1 MNPLDI
7 ENKDKT
13 YLDEK
18 ELLILYWL
26 FRYKR
31 ISTSVSSLFTPNQ
44 KFEPVYIPKEP
55 SEIASIEEDLANSY
69 EKSIERIHSIM
80 GSPFVLRYLLETG
93 KLFDEKGFIVYG
105 NADYS
110 LVEGGFLTTDNRA
123 SMNEYLENPKDEE
136 LLKYLT
142 KEQKNF
148 LDELISGKRKYDLD
162 NQVLFT
168 KLANLPVNE
177 YKEAILEKKGDE
189 DFIVL
194 VNKLITEYDGSK
206 WTTKDAEDF
215 LSIYFRHNKE
225 QFKTNALTEKTAFYE
240 DAQTGLAKLIFEYT
254 DFGLAIKNT
263 KKLERFLDKYLS
275 LFEKDELDG
284 TSKKGLTGT
293 FFSKGL
299 ITPLH
304 TQFYGFK
311 KQRDILIKHIESKY
325 EEYQRN
331 DLEIGHP
338 FFEPEYIGDHTNN
351 TVKLVPLSDKNKI
364 KDLFL
369 FVHSMLSL
377 EKEGYLAIEDFSYG
391 PKEMFDLYDRGYLF
405 KVRLSNKR
413 KTKEPIKE
421 VKIDKNPTFDDKNRK
436 LIFTGKEIIIAKKEE
451 SDPHKLIRTLFKD
464 VSKTWAS
471 DEILEDWGYSFGED
485 IKKNK
490 AYQAG
495 KAVNRTIAQETTI
508 KDFLEI
514 TTKTISINPK
524 YIKVRKSL

>member
-7 ENKDKT
+7 ENKDKK

-31 ISTSVSSLFTPNQ
+31 ISTDVSNLFTPNQ
-44 KFEPVYIPKEP
+44 KFTPIQIPKEP
-55 SEIASIEEDLANSY
+55 SEIATLEEDISNSY
-69 EKSIERIHSIM
+69 EQSMQRIGSLM
-80 GSPFVLRYLLETG
+80 GSPLVLRYLLETG
-93 KLFDEKGFIVYG
+93 KLIDEKGFIVYA

-110 LVEGGFLTTDNRA
+110 LVEGGFLSTET
-123 SMNEYLENPKDEE
+123 E
-136 LLKYLT
+136 
-142 KEQKNF
+142 
-148 LDELISGKRKYDLD
+148 SGKTIPK
-162 NQVLFT
+162 QV
-168 KLANLPVNE
+168 
-177 YKEAILEKKGDE
+177 YKEAILDKKAEK
-189 DFIVL
+189 DFIEI
-194 VNKLITEYDGSK
+194 VNKLITKYDGSK

-215 LSIYFRHNKE
+215 LAIYFRHNKE
-225 QFKTNALTEKTAFYE
+225 QFRVNALTEKTAFYE
-240 DAQTGLAKLIFEYT
+240 DTQTRLAKLIFEHT
-254 DFGLAIKNT
+254 EFGLAIKNT
-263 KKLERFLDKYLS
+263 KKLEVFLDRYITS
-275 LFEKDELDG
+275 FEKDELDG

-293 FFSKGL
+293 FLSKGL
-299 ITPLH
+299 TTPLH
-304 TQFYGFK
+304 TQFFGFK
-311 KQRDILIKHIESKY
+311 KQRAMLIKHIEGKY

-338 FFEPEYIGDHTNN
+338 FFEPEYIGDYTND
-351 TVKLVPLSDKNKI
+351 TVKLVPLNDKDKI

-377 EKEGYLAIEDFSYG
+377 EKEGYLVIEEFSYG
-391 PKEMFDLYDRGYLF
+391 PKHLFDLYDRGYLF

-413 KTKEPIKE
+413 KTTEPVKEI
-421 VKIDKNPTFDDKNRK
+421 KIDKNPIFDDKNRK
-436 LIFTGKEIIIAKKEE
+436 LIFAGKEILIAKKEE
-451 SDPHKLIRTLFKD
+451 SDPHKLMRTLFKD
-464 VSKTWAS
+464 VSKTWAN
-471 DEILEDWGYSFGED
+471 DEIQEDWGYSFGEK

-524 YIKVRKSL
+524 YIKLRKSL

>member
-7 ENKDKT
+7 ENKDKK

-31 ISTSVSSLFTPNQ
+31 ISTDNSGLFTPNQ
-44 KFEPVYIPKEP
+44 KFTPIQIPKEP
-55 SEIASIEEDLANSY
+55 SEIATLEEDISNSY
-69 EKSIERIHSIM
+69 EQSMKRIGSLM
-80 GSPFVLRYLLETG
+80 GSPFVLRYLLDIG
-93 KLFDEKGFIVYG
+93 KLLDEKGFIVYA

-110 LVEGGFLTTDNRA
+110 LVEGGFLTDDVRG
-123 SMNEYLENPKDEE
+123 SMNEYLENPKDKEI
-136 LLKYLT
+136 LKYLT
-142 KEQKNF
+142 KEQKQF
-148 LDELISGKRKYDLD
+148 LDELISGKRKNNIDD
-162 NQVLFT
+162 QVLFT
-168 KLANLPVNE
+168 KLANPPIRE
-177 YKEAILEKKGDE
+177 YQEAILNKKADK
-189 DFIVL
+189 DFIEL
-194 VNKLITEYDGSK
+194 VNKLITKYDGSK

-215 LSIYFRHNKE
+215 LRIYFQHNRE
-225 QFKTNALTEKTAFYE
+225 QFKRNTLTEKTAFYE
-240 DAQTGLAKLIFEYT
+240 DAQTRLAKLIFEHT
-254 DFGLAIKNT
+254 NFGIVIKNT
-263 KKLERFLDKYLS
+263 KKLEVFLDKYITS
-275 LFEKDELDG
+275 FERDELDG

-299 ITPLH
+299 STPLH
-304 TQFYGFK
+304 TQFFGFK
-311 KQRDILIKHIESKY
+311 KQRDMLIKHIEGKY

-338 FFEPEYIGDHTNN
+338 FFEPEYIGDYTDN
-351 TVKLVPLSDKNKI
+351 TVKLVPLNDKGKI

-369 FVHSMLSL
+369 FVHAMLSL
-377 EKEGYLAIEDFSYG
+377 EREGYLIIEDFSYG
-391 PKEMFDLYDRGYLF
+391 PKHLFDLYDRGYLF

-413 KTKEPIKE
+413 KTNEPVKEI
-421 VKIDKNPTFDDKNRK
+421 KIDKNPIFDDKNRK
-436 LIFTGKEIIIAKKEE
+436 LIFAGKEIIITKKEE
-451 SDPHKLIRTLFKD
+451 SDPHKLMRTLFKD

-495 KAVNRTIAQETTI
+495 KAVNRSIAQETTI

>member
-7 ENKDKT
+7 ENKDKK

-31 ISTSVSSLFTPNQ
+31 ISTEGSGLFTPNQ
-44 KFEPVYIPKEP
+44 KFTPIQIPKEP
-55 SEIASIEEDLANSY
+55 SEIATLEEDISNSY
-69 EKSIERIHSIM
+69 EQSMKRIGSLM
-80 GSPFVLRYLLETG
+80 GSPFVLSYLLEIG

-110 LVEGGFLTTDNRA
+110 LVEGGFLSEYIGETMTEYSNDTEENRK
-123 SMNEYLENPKDEE
+123 NKEEYKVLG
-136 LLKYLT
+136 

-148 LDELISGKRKYDLD
+148 LEGVIKGEKFDSIKFS
-162 NQVLFT
+162 
-168 KLANLPVNE
+168 KLAHPPISE
-177 YKEAILEKKGDE
+177 YREAILTKKADK
-189 DFIVL
+189 DFIEVA
-194 VNKLITEYDGSK
+194 NKLITEYDGSK
-206 WTTKDAEDF
+206 WTTKDAEEF
-215 LSIYFRHNKE
+215 LRIYFQHNRE
-225 QFKTNALTEKTAFYE
+225 QFKRNALTEKTAFYE
-240 DAQTGLAKLIFEYT
+240 DAQTRLAKLIFEHT
-254 DFGLAIKNT
+254 NFGIAIKNT
-263 KKLERFLDKYLS
+263 KKLEVFLDKYITS
-275 LFEKDELDG
+275 FERDELDG

-299 ITPLH
+299 STPLH
-304 TQFYGFK
+304 TQFFGYK
-311 KQRDILIKHIESKY
+311 KQRDMLIKHIEGKY
-325 EEYQRN
+325 NEYQRN

-338 FFEPEYIGDHTNN
+338 FFEPEYIGDYTDN
-351 TVKLVPLSDKNKI
+351 TVKIVPLSNKDKI

-369 FVHSMLSL
+369 FVHAMLSL
-377 EKEGYLAIEDFSYG
+377 EKEGYLTIEDFSYG
-391 PKEMFDLYDRGYLF
+391 PKHLFDLYDRGYLF

-413 KTKEPIKE
+413 KTNEPVKEIR
-421 VKIDKNPTFDDKNRK
+421 IDKNPVFDSKNRK
-436 LIFTGKEIIIAKKEE
+436 LIFAGKEIIIAKKEE
-451 SDPHKLIRTLFKD
+451 SDPHKLMKTLFKD

-485 IKKNK
+485 VKKNK

-495 KAVNRTIAQETTI
+495 KAINRTIAQETTI